1 MQIYKGM
8 DIGTAKIKD
17 EEMDGISHH
26 LIDIKEPDEPF
37 SVAEFQDIVRKTID
51 EIHERNRVPMIVG
64 GTGLYIQSVIYDYQF
79 SEALV
84 MNRSA
89 KSMRNWL

>member
-1 MQIYKGM
+1 
-8 DIGTAKIKD
+8 
-17 EEMDGISHH
+17 MDGISHH

-79 SEALV
+79 SEAPSNESIRQKYEKLALTQGNLYV
-84 MNRSA
+84 YQC
-89 KSMRNWL
+89 